1 MSMLL
6 LDTGVSWVQ
15 VSLLIDSSS
24 ILTGLITTMSIN
36 EYYRGLLILM
46 IVISPVKMRMLLSM

>member
-24 ILTGLITTMSIN
+24 ILTGLITTMSIT
-36 EYYRGLLILM
+36 EYY
-46 IVISPVKMRMLLSM
+46 